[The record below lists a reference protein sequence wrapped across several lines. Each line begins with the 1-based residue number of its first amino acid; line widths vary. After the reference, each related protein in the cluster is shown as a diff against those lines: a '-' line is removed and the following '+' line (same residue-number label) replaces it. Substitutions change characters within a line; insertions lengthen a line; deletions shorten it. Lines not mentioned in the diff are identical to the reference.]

1 MKKNIHGFDIEFS
14 DWTPKLK
21 IITIT
26 CVTLTVISL
35 SITWLLNYSVPG
47 LTSIS
52 FGITMLLLGIREFN
66 IYYKEKKSIII
77 LFFGI
82 LLTLLF
88 AYNLYNGIDQILT
101 EIFKFIF

>member
-1 MKKNIHGFDIEFS
+1 MKKNIHGFHIEFS

-26 CVTLTVISL
+26 CVTLTALSFSL
-35 SITWLLNYSVPG
+35 TWFLNYAVPG

-52 FGITMLLLGIREFN
+52 FGITMLLLGVREFN
-66 IYYKEKKSIII
+66 IYYKEKNSIII

-88 AYNLYNGIDQILT
+88 AYKLYNGIDQILT
-101 EIFKFIF
+101 EIFKYIF